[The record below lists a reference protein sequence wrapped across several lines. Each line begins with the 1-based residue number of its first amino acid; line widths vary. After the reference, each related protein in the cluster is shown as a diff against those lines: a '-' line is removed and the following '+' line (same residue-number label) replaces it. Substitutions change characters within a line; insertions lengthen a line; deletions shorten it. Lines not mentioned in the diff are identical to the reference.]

1 MELLLSIAVNKDVKK
16 DILDLYGVLKIKLL
30 IRSVIH
36 VLLSVNTKGGLFAP
50 VIYSQEYKSSAVKRQ
65 IVKGEFRKV
74 VRRTQKLILANAKRI
89 Q

>member
-30 IRSVIH
+30 IRSVIP
-36 VLLSVNTKGGLFAP
+36 VLLSVSRKGALFVP
-50 VIYSQEYKSSAVKRQ
+50 VIYSRGYKSSAVKRR